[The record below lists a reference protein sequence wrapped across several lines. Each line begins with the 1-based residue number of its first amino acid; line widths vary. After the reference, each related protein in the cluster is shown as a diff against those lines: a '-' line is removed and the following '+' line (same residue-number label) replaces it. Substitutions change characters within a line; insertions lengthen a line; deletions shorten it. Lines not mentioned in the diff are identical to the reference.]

1 MSFITNSWN
10 KFRTYTAPEKML
22 VETYLTG
29 KKLTYSV
36 VALSALSI
44 FFFGYDQGLMSGVN
58 ASPDYVDH
66 MKFGYSLDDG
76 TVIVTDSVK
85 QGGIVAIYYFGTLW
99 GALFGG
105 IVSDDIGRIKSI
117 ALGAVIAI
125 VGAALQCSAQQ
136 TAWMCG
142 ARFVNGLGTGVLN
155 AVVPVY
161 TSETAESTSRGAYL
175 AIEFTLNIFGVVVA
189 YWLEFGLSFIDGGF
203 SAFRWRFPIAFQIL
217 FLLVLLAI
225 VWFFPESP
233 RWLVKNGD
241 QARARS
247 LLVKMRGEE
256 DGDREFN
263 EIVAALSYEED
274 SALSSNYLSMFFD
287 WYRGSEEQVAK
298 AKKLHIARRVQL
310 CVWFQIIQEWIGIA
324 GITVY
329 QIDIFSQ
336 AGFDSRK
343 SQWLSGLNNIFYMF
357 STLIS
362 VFTLD
367 KWGRRF
373 TCYWGAVGQGIALFL
388 AGGFSKAQ
396 QNHPNNKSFGAAAA
410 AFVFIYTSV
419 FGATWLEVPW
429 MYPAEVFPLE
439 VRAQGNAWGVF
450 GWSIGNGWLTLLCPV
465 MFNSI
470 HERTLYIFGG
480 CNFLG
485 IVLVY
490 FFIPET
496 ANRSLEDIDFLFSSD
511 SWLASKC
518 EAEFIKL
525 TAGRELPSNTIED
538 MKNDVD
544 HVESVKA
551 DTSSNENVV

>member
-117 ALGAVIAI
+117 ALGAATAI

-310 CVWFQIIQEWIGIA
+310 CVWFQIIQEWIEN
-324 GITVY
+324 
-329 QIDIFSQ
+329 
-336 AGFDSRK
+336 
-343 SQWLSGLNNIFYMF
+343 LNGY
-357 STLIS
+357 
-362 VFTLD
+362 
-367 KWGRRF
+367 
-373 TCYWGAVGQGIALFL
+373 
-388 AGGFSKAQ
+388 
-396 QNHPNNKSFGAAAA
+396 
-410 AFVFIYTSV
+410 
-419 FGATWLEVPW
+419 
-429 MYPAEVFPLE
+429 
-439 VRAQGNAWGVF
+439 
-450 GWSIGNGWLTLLCPV
+450 
-465 MFNSI
+465 
-470 HERTLYIFGG
+470 
-480 CNFLG
+480 
-485 IVLVY
+485 LV
-490 FFIPET
+490 
-496 ANRSLEDIDFLFSSD
+496 
-511 SWLASKC
+511 
-518 EAEFIKL
+518 
-525 TAGRELPSNTIED
+525 
-538 MKNDVD
+538 
-544 HVESVKA
+544 
-551 DTSSNENVV
+551 

>member
-1 MSFITNSWN
+1 
-10 KFRTYTAPEKML
+10 
-22 VETYLTG
+22 
-29 KKLTYSV
+29 
-36 VALSALSI
+36 
-44 FFFGYDQGLMSGVN
+44 
-58 ASPDYVDH
+58 
-66 MKFGYSLDDG
+66 
-76 TVIVTDSVK
+76 
-85 QGGIVAIYYFGTLW
+85 
-99 GALFGG
+99 
-105 IVSDDIGRIKSI
+105 
-117 ALGAVIAI
+117 
-125 VGAALQCSAQQ
+125 
-136 TAWMCG
+136 
-142 ARFVNGLGTGVLN
+142 
-155 AVVPVY
+155 
-161 TSETAESTSRGAYL
+161 
-175 AIEFTLNIFGVVVA
+175 
-189 YWLEFGLSFIDGGF
+189 
-203 SAFRWRFPIAFQIL
+203 
-217 FLLVLLAI
+217 
-225 VWFFPESP
+225 
-233 RWLVKNGD
+233 
-241 QARARS
+241 
-247 LLVKMRGEE
+247 MRGEE

-485 IVLVY
+485 IHLNV
-490 FFIPET
+490 
-496 ANRSLEDIDFLFSSD
+496 
-511 SWLASKC
+511 
-518 EAEFIKL
+518 KL
-525 TAGRELPSNTIED
+525 NLLN
-538 MKNDVD
+538 
-544 HVESVKA
+544 
-551 DTSSNENVV
+551 